1 MSVSEEA
8 PKCSTEGRDANGQFA
23 KNNKGGPGNPFA
35 RQVTELRSRL
45 LQRLKP
51 EDIDAIADRLIELAK
66 GGEVAATK
74 LLFQYT
80 LGKPVEQPHPDR
92 IDRDEQESFLANSM
106 NTSTPLALTEHT
118 PLQPALK
125 VMRVMQ
131 DNRADLFLKDLLA
144 GMKAQDEKDEAKKRK
159 QSVNKRPS
167 PAQPATGSVPADV
180 AFAETETIR
189 LINRPDPAQATPLQ
203 QAANDRRS

>member
-1 MSVSEEA
+1 MSVQEET
-8 PKCSTEGRDANGQFA
+8 PKTNPEGREANGQFA
-23 KNNKGGPGNPFA
+23 RNNKGGPGNPFA
-35 RQVTELRSRL
+35 RTVAELRSRL

-51 EDIDAIADRLIELAK
+51 EDIDAIADKLIELAK
-66 GGEVAATK
+66 SGDVQATK

-92 IDRDEQESFLANSM
+92 IDRDEQEAFLANSM
-106 NTSTPLALTEHT
+106 NQSTPLALTEHT

-131 DNRADLFLKDLLA
+131 DNRADLFLNDLLA
-144 GMKAQDEKDEAKKRK
+144 GIKAQDEKEAGKRK
-159 QSVNKRPS
+159 PTVNKRPS
-167 PAQPATGSVPADV
+167 PAQPATVSVPSAA
-180 AFAETETIR
+180 AFAEAETIR
-189 LINRPDPAQATPLQ
+189 LIDLPDPAQAAPLQ